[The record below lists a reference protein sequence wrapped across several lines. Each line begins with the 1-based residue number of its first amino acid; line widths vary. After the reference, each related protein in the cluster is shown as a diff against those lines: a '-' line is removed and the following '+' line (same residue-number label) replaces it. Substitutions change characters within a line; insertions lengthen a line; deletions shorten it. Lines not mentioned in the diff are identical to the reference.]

1 MIRTIKLI
9 IRVVVTL
16 GSISGGCWLAYTI
29 FKTYWENI
37 LIAVGFLVAI
47 LIVAW
52 AFDY

>member
-1 MIRTIKLI
+1 MIKTIKLI

-16 GSISGGCWLAYTI
+16 SSMIGGCWLAYI
-29 FKTYWENI
+29 FFKTYWENI